1 MDLHNNS
8 LSDLP
13 SDLLNDLLSYEGL
26 KAKLLSFADCDEDE
40 FDSSENLLDFG
51 VDSMQIMAMHAEYQ
65 QLGVELELAD
75 ISDDLTMDN
84 IWSLIEKTK
93 QG

>member
-1 MDLHNNS
+1 MDLQN
-8 LSDLP
+8 DLP
-13 SDLLNDLLSYEGL
+13 SDLLSFEGL

-40 FDSSENLLDFG
+40 FDASENLLDFG
-51 VDSMQIMAMHAEYQ
+51 VDSVQIMTMHAQYQ

-84 IWSLIEKTK
+84 IWSLVQKSK